1 MPNTTGLVGTL
12 LGFLGGIATGI
23 VIYKWI
29 GGGLVAVVAGVVGGL
44 LGTVLWGALAI
55 FLIQVIQ
62 WLMGRWRSAD

>member
-29 GGGLVAVVAGVVGGL
+29 GGGLVAVAAGVAGGL

-62 WLMGRWRSAD
+62 WLIGRSRSAD

>member
-29 GGGLVAVVAGVVGGL
+29 GGGLVAVAAGVAGGL

-62 WLMGRWRSAD
+62 WLIGRWRSAD

>member
-29 GGGLVAVVAGVVGGL
+29 GGGLVAVATGVVGGL

>member
-29 GGGLVAVVAGVVGGL
+29 GGGLVAVVVGVVGGL

-62 WLMGRWRSAD
+62 RLIGRSRFAD

>member
-12 LGFLGGIATGI
+12 LGFLGGVATGI
-23 VIYKWI
+23 AIYKWI
-29 GGGLVAVVAGVVGGL
+29 GSGLVAVAVGVVGGL

-62 WLMGRWRSAD
+62 WLIGRWRSAD